1 MSEEKTQQPVA
12 SDMKN
17 DGLAVAP
24 QLKRR
29 RLLKST
35 VAIPVIMTLSSGAA
49 LARTSNLA
57 GSVGLEDAATVTND
71 QGQTQIV
78 CAILDPN
85 EDQTGAPPYDLG
97 TSPQFILAPADQSPP
112 KQADFCQ
119 SQGGILISAMAYASL
134 QDKALSQS
142 RVRGLNL

>member
-1 MSEEKTQQPVA
+1 MMSEEKIQQPVA

-49 LARTSNLA
+49 LARTSNL
-57 GSVGLEDAATVTND
+57 VGAVDLGNAATVTNAEN
-71 QGQTQIV
+71 QSQIV
-78 CAILDPN
+78 CVIPDPN

-97 TSPQFILAPADQSPP
+97 TSPQGILGPADQTLAD
-112 KQADFCQ
+112 QAVFCQ
-119 SQGGILISAMAYASL
+119 GQGGILISATAFTSL
-134 QDKALSQS
+134 QGK
-142 RVRGLNL
+142 GLHIL

>member
-1 MSEEKTQQPVA
+1 MMSEEKTQQPVA

-57 GSVGLEDAATVTND
+57 GAVDLGNAATVTND

-78 CAILDPN
+78 CAIPDPN

-97 TSPQFILAPADQSPP
+97 TSPQVILGSTDQTLADQAAYCHD
-112 KQADFCQ
+112 KK
-119 SQGGILISAMAYASL
+119 GGILISATAFASL
-134 QDKALSQS
+134 QGKGVLPY
-142 RVRGLNL
+142 

>member
-1 MSEEKTQQPVA
+1 MSEEKIQQPVA

-57 GSVGLEDAATVTND
+57 GAVGPVENAATVTNAEN
-71 QGQTQIV
+71 QPQIV
-78 CAILDPN
+78 CVIPDQG
-85 EDQTGAPPYDLG
+85 EDQSAAPPYDLG
-97 TSPQFILAPADQSPP
+97 TSPQAILGPADQSLAD
-112 KQADFCQ
+112 QAVFCQ
-119 SQGGILISAMAYASL
+119 GQGGILISATAFASL
-134 QDKALSQS
+134 QGK
-142 RVRGLNL
+142 GLQIL

>member
-24 QLKRR
+24 KLMRR

-57 GSVGLEDAATVTND
+57 GAVDLGNAATITND

-78 CAILDPN
+78 CVMPDLS
-85 EDQTGAPPYDLG
+85 EDQAGAPPYDLG
-97 TSPQFILAPADQSPP
+97 TSPQAILGPADQTPSE
-112 KQADFCQ
+112 QAAFCQ
-119 SQGGILISAMAYASL
+119 SQGGILISATAFASL
-134 QDKALSQS
+134 QGK
-142 RVRGLNL
+142 GLQIL

>member
-1 MSEEKTQQPVA
+1 MSEEKIQQPVA

-17 DGLAVAP
+17 DGLTVAP

-49 LARTSNLA
+49 LARTSNL
-57 GSVGLEDAATVTND
+57 VGAVDLGNAATVTNAEN
-71 QGQTQIV
+71 QSQIV
-78 CAILDPN
+78 CVIPDQG

-97 TSPQFILAPADQSPP
+97 TSPQAILGPADQTLAD
-112 KQADFCQ
+112 QAVFCQ
-119 SQGGILISAMAYASL
+119 GQGGILISATAFTSL
-134 QDKALSQS
+134 QGK
-142 RVRGLNL
+142 GLQIL

>member
-1 MSEEKTQQPVA
+1 MSEEKIQQPVA

-57 GSVGLEDAATVTND
+57 GAVDLGNAATVTND

-78 CAILDPN
+78 CVIPDSS

-97 TSPQFILAPADQSPP
+97 TSPQAILGPADQTLAD
-112 KQADFCQ
+112 QAVFCQ
-119 SQGGILISAMAYASL
+119 GQGGILISATAFTSL
-134 QDKALSQS
+134 QGK
-142 RVRGLNL
+142 GLQIL